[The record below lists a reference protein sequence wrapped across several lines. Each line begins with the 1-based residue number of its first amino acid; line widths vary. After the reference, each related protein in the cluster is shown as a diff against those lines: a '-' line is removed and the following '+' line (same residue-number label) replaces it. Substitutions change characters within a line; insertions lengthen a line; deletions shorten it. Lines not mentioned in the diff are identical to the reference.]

1 MKHTWGVLFFKK
13 KFFFLIVLLR
23 AEEEVGV
30 HLSTIPRLLAT
41 GIVNSEKSDLYN
53 RLRLRVFL
61 TLQHIV
67 RRTSAILILMGLIS
81 ATYFKYRLSV
91 LDYSLAKSSNKS

>member
-1 MKHTWGVLFFKK
+1 M
-13 KFFFLIVLLR
+13 LLR

-41 GIVNSEKSDLYN
+41 GIVNSEKSDLYS

-67 RRTSAILILMGLIS
+67 SRTSAILIIIS

>member
-1 MKHTWGVLFFKK
+1 M
-13 KFFFLIVLLR
+13 LLR

-53 RLRLRVFL
+53 RLRLMVFL
-61 TLQHIV
+61 TLQYIV
-67 RRTSAILILMGLIS
+67 NKTSGSLMGLIS
-81 ATYFKYRLSV
+81 ATYSKYRISV
-91 LDYSLAKSSNKS
+91 LDYS

>member
-1 MKHTWGVLFFKK
+1 M
-13 KFFFLIVLLR
+13 LLR

-53 RLRLRVFL
+53 RLRLMVFL
-61 TLQHIV
+61 TLQYIV
-67 RRTSAILILMGLIS
+67 NKTSGILSLMGLIS
-81 ATYFKYRLSV
+81 ATYSKYRISV
-91 LDYSLAKSSNKS
+91 LDYS

>member
-1 MKHTWGVLFFKK
+1 M
-13 KFFFLIVLLR
+13 LLR

-53 RLRLRVFL
+53 RLRLMVFL
-61 TLQHIV
+61 TLQYMV
-67 RRTSAILILMGLIS
+67 NKTSGILSLMGLIS
-81 ATYFKYRLSV
+81 ATYSNYRISV
-91 LDYSLAKSSNKS
+91 LDYS